1 MADDLENLNEKLDQF
16 LLEFFE
22 KLEAVEE
29 LRRDLTNAMRNGF
42 LAMSKAR
49 YSMGN
54 KAVGEM
60 QYAKNMTASTLVF
73 EGDNDAN
80 KLTPDFGSFLV
91 SFDAGATRNEMPKG
105 IENLVK
111 SDQKPVLRQRGAGKS
126 QEPTGAG
133 LGEKCAEKFA
143 GGKKRKDPLK
153 WFGVLVPSSLKDCQK
168 DFKTACCLSCEV
180 AQLEQELV
188 RIMNDYEQ
196 LKERKR
202 VVQSLVDKDK

>member
-1 MADDLENLNEKLDQF
+1 MADDLENLNEKLDQL

-22 KLEAVEE
+22 KLETVEE

-60 QYAKNMTASTLVF
+60 QYAKNMTASTLVL

-80 KLTPDFGSFLV
+80 KLTSDFGSFVV
-91 SFDAGATRNEMPKG
+91 SFDAGATKNEMPKG
-105 IENLVK
+105 VEILVK
-111 SDQKPVLRQRGAGKS
+111 NDQKPVLRQRGAGKS
-126 QEPTGAG
+126 QEPAGAG
-133 LGEKCAEKFA
+133 IGEKCEEKFA
-143 GGKKRKDPLK
+143 SGKKSKDPLK

-168 DFKTACCLSCEV
+168 DFKTACRLSCEV
-180 AQLEQELV
+180 AQLEQELG

-202 VVQSLVDKDK
+202 VVQSLVDKDE